1 MVRSLR
7 GLLYVM
13 AAATFIG
20 MLVLGGMAIFSA
32 RSGVAHLDTVNTQAV
47 APLTMLQT
55 VERQVKEVRFRIA
68 GVALEQLPTVGSAN
82 HLKEMQVSIPAV
94 WANFHALASTQALPE
109 EEKKRLDS
117 MNQSVKTLEALMVKL
132 MTAYQ
137 ADDMAT
143 VKSIL
148 EDEWPQVHAKFIKPL
163 ELLMPYY
170 QGAAQTAFDQASS
183 SAKRLTGLVSVLFM
197 VVIGLVAGVTWL
209 FQRRFTR
216 QLSAAAKAVKA
227 VSEFDLS
234 QRIEANGHDEIS
246 LLLRSLNEMQDHLR
260 DVVAQVREG
269 AANMEQMSDSLAQA
283 SESVAGA
290 SQQQAESAS
299 GMAASM
305 EQLSVSI
312 DQMSEHATQS
322 NQLAKLSGEASR
334 DGRDVTLSAAREMAA
349 IAEGA
354 RQSAGIVAE
363 LGGLSAEISGIVNV
377 IKDIADQTNLLALNA
392 AIEAARAGEQG
403 RGFAVVADE
412 VRKLAERTSTSTKQI
427 SDMIS
432 RIQQGTQRAVDAMQA
447 DVERANQGEG
457 LAHRAGDSIAE
468 IEHRAS
474 DVVSSVNEI
483 QNALL
488 EQSAAARD
496 VAVRVEQIAQ
506 MTETN
511 SSSSR
516 RTSQTAGEVSGL
528 AVRLNGLMAGFRL
541 G

>member
-1 MVRSLR
+1 M
-7 GLLYVM
+7 
-13 AAATFIG
+13 
-20 MLVLGGMAIFSA
+20 
-32 RSGVAHLDTVNTQAV
+32 
-47 APLTMLQT
+47 
-55 VERQVKEVRFRIA
+55 
-68 GVALEQLPTVGSAN
+68 
-82 HLKEMQVSIPAV
+82 
-94 WANFHALASTQALPE
+94 
-109 EEKKRLDS
+109 
-117 MNQSVKTLEALMVKL
+117 
-132 MTAYQ
+132 
-137 ADDMAT
+137 
-143 VKSIL
+143 
-148 EDEWPQVHAKFIKPL
+148 
-163 ELLMPYY
+163 
-170 QGAAQTAFDQASS
+170 SS
-183 SAKRLTGLVSVLFM
+183 S
-197 VVIGLVAGVTWL
+197 
-209 FQRRFTR
+209 
-216 QLSAAAKAVKA
+216 
-227 VSEFDLS
+227 
-234 QRIEANGHDEIS
+234 
-246 LLLRSLNEMQDHLR
+246 
-260 DVVAQVREG
+260 QVREG

-363 LGGLSAEISGIVNV
+363 LGGLSSEISGIVNV

-457 LAHRAGDSIAE
+457 LARIGPAIPLP
-468 IEHRAS
+468 R
-474 DVVSSVNEI
+474 
-483 QNALL
+483 
-488 EQSAAARD
+488 
-496 VAVRVEQIAQ
+496 
-506 MTETN
+506 
-511 SSSSR
+511 SSS
-516 RTSQTAGEVSGL
+516 G
-528 AVRLNGLMAGFRL
+528 RL
-541 G
+541 